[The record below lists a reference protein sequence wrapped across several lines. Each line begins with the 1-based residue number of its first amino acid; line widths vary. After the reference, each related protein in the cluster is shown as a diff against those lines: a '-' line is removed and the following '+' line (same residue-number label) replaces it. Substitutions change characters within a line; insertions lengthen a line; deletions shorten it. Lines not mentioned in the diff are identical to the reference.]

1 MMTINLTKRIN
12 ESICAVGIP
21 VLRRHRAQVTKRP
34 WKRALS
40 SASLCASLTIE
51 AALSLTLFMF
61 TVILLSVPME
71 ILDAQRKVQT
81 VLEVTG
87 RELGWQVYRTSHTV
101 HPAEMEAGKAAEA
114 GEKGTGGWSE
124 LPSGLILQG
133 YLKEKI
139 QTAGGNK
146 VSNIQCGASRVSEDG
161 EWIDLRASYQV
172 RLPFSVFALDHVTL
186 TSRSWKRG
194 WIGTEGG
201 YFSEKNGSELEEKWV
216 YVGRDS
222 TRYHLSPSCHYIS
235 NQITAA
241 AYADVISGV
250 LRNSG
255 DAVIRLADTV
265 ERWCR
270 REVWCIFFRPA
281 RFTMESRTVR
291 HWHIMCR
298 RCGDQRW
305 SIWVCVHTV
314 EVDRCE
320 WRKESRRGERAE

>member
-1 MMTINLTKRIN
+1 M
-12 ESICAVGIP
+12 
-21 VLRRHRAQVTKRP
+21 
-34 WKRALS
+34 S

-71 ILDAQRKVQT
+71 ILDTQRKVQT

-146 VSNIQCGASRVSEDG
+146 VSNIQCGASCVSEDG

-186 TSRSWKRG
+186 TSRSRKRG
-194 WIGTEGG
+194 WIGAEGG
-201 YFSEKNGSELEEKWV
+201 YFSEKNASEPDGKWV

-255 DAVIRLADTV
+255 G
-265 ERWCR
+265 CR
-270 REVWCIFFRPA
+270 YKAWCIFFRPA

-305 SIWVCVHTV
+305 NIWVCVHTV
-314 EVDRCE
+314 EVDRCG

>member
-1 MMTINLTKRIN
+1 MCLSKYIKKASKKMMTTNLTKRIN

-71 ILDAQRKVQT
+71 ILDTQRKVQT

-87 RELGWQVYRTSHTV
+87 RELG
-101 HPAEMEAGKAAEA
+101 MAGVSDIPYGASGRNGGGKEAEA

-186 TSRSWKRG
+186 TSRSRKRG
-194 WIGTEGG
+194 MDWGRKAGISQRKTVQNRRE
-201 YFSEKNGSELEEKWV
+201 NGV
-216 YVGRDS
+216 DDVGRGQVRATIS
-222 TRYHLSPSCHYIS
+222 RLRAIIYRIRSPR
-235 NQITAA
+235 
-241 AYADVISGV
+241 
-250 LRNSG
+250 LR
-255 DAVIRLADTV
+255 
-265 ERWCR
+265 
-270 REVWCIFFRPA
+270 
-281 RFTMESRTVR
+281 MQ
-291 HWHIMCR
+291 M
-298 RCGDQRW
+298 
-305 SIWVCVHTV
+305 
-314 EVDRCE
+314 
-320 WRKESRRGERAE
+320 

>member
-1 MMTINLTKRIN
+1 MMTTNLTKRIN

-71 ILDAQRKVQT
+71 ILDTQRKVQT

-186 TSRSWKRG
+186 TSRSRKRG
-194 WIGTEGG
+194 WIGAEGG
-201 YFSEKNGSELEEKWV
+201 YFSEKNASEPEEKWV

-222 TRYHLSPSCHYIS
+222 TR
-235 NQITAA
+235 
-241 AYADVISGV
+241 SGV
-250 LRNSG
+250 IRNSG
-255 DAVIRLADTV
+255 GCRYKACRYCGKTVSAGGLVYILPSGEVYHGKQDCSSLAYYVQKVRRSEV
-265 ERWCR
+265 EYMGVC
-270 REVWCIFFRPA
+270 
-281 RFTMESRTVR
+281 SY
-291 HWHIMCR
+291 
-298 RCGDQRW
+298 CG
-305 SIWVCVHTV
+305 S
-314 EVDRCE
+314 
-320 WRKESRRGERAE
+320 G

>member
-1 MMTINLTKRIN
+1 MMTTNLTKRIN
-12 ESICAVGIP
+12 DSICAVGIP

-61 TVILLSVPME
+61 TVIPLSVPME
-71 ILDAQRKVQT
+71 ILDTQRKVQT

-186 TSRSWKRG
+186 TSRSRLGRKAGISQRK
-194 WIGTEGG
+194 TLQNRR
-201 YFSEKNGSELEEKWV
+201 KNGSMW
-216 YVGRDS
+216 G
-222 TRYHLSPSCHYIS
+222 
-235 NQITAA
+235 
-241 AYADVISGV
+241 G
-250 LRNSG
+250 
-255 DAVIRLADTV
+255 
-265 ERWCR
+265 
-270 REVWCIFFRPA
+270 
-281 RFTMESRTVR
+281 TVR
-291 HWHIMCR
+291 ATISHL
-298 RCGDQRW
+298 
-305 SIWVCVHTV
+305 
-314 EVDRCE
+314 
-320 WRKESRRGERAE
+320 RAIIYRIRSPRLRMQM

>member
-1 MMTINLTKRIN
+1 M
-12 ESICAVGIP
+12 
-21 VLRRHRAQVTKRP
+21 
-34 WKRALS
+34 S

-71 ILDAQRKVQT
+71 ILDTQRKVQT

-146 VSNIQCGASRVSEDG
+146 VSNIQCGASCVSEDG

-172 RLPFSVFALDHVTL
+172 RLPFSVFALDFV
-186 TSRSWKRG
+186 S
-194 WIGTEGG
+194 
-201 YFSEKNGSELEEKWV
+201 
-216 YVGRDS
+216 
-222 TRYHLSPSCHYIS
+222 
-235 NQITAA
+235 
-241 AYADVISGV
+241 
-250 LRNSG
+250 
-255 DAVIRLADTV
+255 
-265 ERWCR
+265 
-270 REVWCIFFRPA
+270 
-281 RFTMESRTVR
+281 
-291 HWHIMCR
+291 
-298 RCGDQRW
+298 
-305 SIWVCVHTV
+305 
-314 EVDRCE
+314 
-320 WRKESRRGERAE
+320 

>member
-1 MMTINLTKRIN
+1 
-12 ESICAVGIP
+12 
-21 VLRRHRAQVTKRP
+21 
-34 WKRALS
+34 
-40 SASLCASLTIE
+40 
-51 AALSLTLFMF
+51 
-61 TVILLSVPME
+61 ME
-71 ILDAQRKVQT
+71 ILDTQRKVQT

-101 HPAEMEAGKAAEA
+101 HPAEMEAGKEAEA

-161 EWIDLRASYQV
+161 EWID
-172 RLPFSVFALDHVTL
+172 HVTL
-186 TSRSWKRG
+186 TSRSRKRG
-194 WIGTEGG
+194 WIGAEGG
-201 YFSEKNGSELEEKWV
+201 YFSEKNGSEPEGKWV

-222 TRYHLSPSCHYIS
+222 MRYHLSPSCHYIS

-255 DAVIRLADTV
+255 G
-265 ERWCR
+265 
-270 REVWCIFFRPA
+270 WCIFFRPA
-281 RFTMESRTVR
+281 RFPMESRTVR

-305 SIWVCVHTV
+305 NIWVCVHTV
-314 EVDRCE
+314 EVDRCG

>member
-1 MMTINLTKRIN
+1 MCLSKYIKKASKKMMTTNLTKRIN

-71 ILDAQRKVQT
+71 ILDTQRKVQT

-101 HPAEMEAGKAAEA
+101 HPAELEAGKAAEA

-146 VSNIQCGASRVSEDG
+146 VSNIQCGTSRVSEDG
-161 EWIDLRASYQV
+161 EWIDLCASYQV

-186 TSRSWKRG
+186 TSRSRKRG

-201 YFSEKNGSELEEKWV
+201 YFSEKTVQNRRENGSMW
-216 YVGRDS
+216 G
-222 TRYHLSPSCHYIS
+222 
-235 NQITAA
+235 
-241 AYADVISGV
+241 G
-250 LRNSG
+250 
-255 DAVIRLADTV
+255 
-265 ERWCR
+265 
-270 REVWCIFFRPA
+270 
-281 RFTMESRTVR
+281 TVR
-291 HWHIMCR
+291 ATI
-298 RCGDQRW
+298 
-305 SIWVCVHTV
+305 
-314 EVDRCE
+314 
-320 WRKESRRGERAE
+320 SRLRAIIYRIRSPRLRMQM

>member
-1 MMTINLTKRIN
+1 MMTTNLTKRIN

-71 ILDAQRKVQT
+71 ILDTQRKVQT

-186 TSRSWKRG
+186 TSRRWKRRSRSTSRARIWG
-194 WIGTEGG
+194 SFVRWRRPCAWPSTTPPPVPAARTCNDVSQRKTVQNRRE
-201 YFSEKNGSELEEKWV
+201 NGSMW
-216 YVGRDS
+216 G
-222 TRYHLSPSCHYIS
+222 
-235 NQITAA
+235 
-241 AYADVISGV
+241 G
-250 LRNSG
+250 
-255 DAVIRLADTV
+255 
-265 ERWCR
+265 
-270 REVWCIFFRPA
+270 
-281 RFTMESRTVR
+281 TVR
-291 HWHIMCR
+291 ATI
-298 RCGDQRW
+298 
-305 SIWVCVHTV
+305 
-314 EVDRCE
+314 
-320 WRKESRRGERAE
+320 SRLRAIIYRIRSPRLRMQM

>member
-71 ILDAQRKVQT
+71 ILDTQRKVQT
-81 VLEVTG
+81 VLETTG

-114 GEKGTGGWSE
+114 GEKRLGGWSE

-139 QTAGGNK
+139 QAAGGNK

-161 EWIDLRASYQV
+161 EWIGLRASYQV

-186 TSRSWKRG
+186 TSRSRKRG
-194 WIGTEGG
+194 WIGAEGG
-201 YFSEKNGSELEEKWV
+201 YFSEKNGSEPEDGWV

-241 AYADVISGV
+241 SYADAISGV

-255 DAVIRLADTV
+255 GCRYKACRYCGKTASAGGLVYILPSGEVYHGKQDCSSLAYYVQKVRRSEV
-265 ERWCR
+265 EYMGVC
-270 REVWCIFFRPA
+270 
-281 RFTMESRTVR
+281 SY
-291 HWHIMCR
+291 
-298 RCGDQRW
+298 CG
-305 SIWVCVHTV
+305 S
-314 EVDRCE
+314 
-320 WRKESRRGERAE
+320 G

>member
-1 MMTINLTKRIN
+1 MMTTNLTKRIN

-71 ILDAQRKVQT
+71 ILDTQRKVQT

-114 GEKGTGGWSE
+114 EEKGTRAWSE

-133 YLKEKI
+133 YLKQKI

-172 RLPFSVFALDHVTL
+172 RLPFSVFALAHGTL
-186 TSRSWKRG
+186 TSRRRQRG
-194 WIGTEGG
+194 WMGAEGG
-201 YFSEKNGSELEEKWV
+201 
-216 YVGRDS
+216 
-222 TRYHLSPSCHYIS
+222 
-235 NQITAA
+235 
-241 AYADVISGV
+241 
-250 LRNSG
+250 
-255 DAVIRLADTV
+255 
-265 ERWCR
+265 
-270 REVWCIFFRPA
+270 
-281 RFTMESRTVR
+281 
-291 HWHIMCR
+291 
-298 RCGDQRW
+298 
-305 SIWVCVHTV
+305 
-314 EVDRCE
+314 
-320 WRKESRRGERAE
+320 

>member
-1 MMTINLTKRIN
+1 MMTTNLTKRIN

-71 ILDAQRKVQT
+71 ILDTQRKVQT

-186 TSRSWKRG
+186 TSRSRKRG
-194 WIGTEGG
+194 WIGAEGG
-201 YFSEKNGSELEEKWV
+201 YFSEKNASEPEEKWV

-222 TRYHLSPSCHYIS
+222 TRYHLSPSCHYIG
-235 NQITAA
+235 
-241 AYADVISGV
+241 YANLFSIIFSLSLKRVPEKANEVSALLIVGVSGGAVLPPEAEVIPEKIGQ
-250 LRNSG
+250 L
-255 DAVIRLADTV
+255 
-265 ERWCR
+265 
-270 REVWCIFFRPA
+270 
-281 RFTMESRTVR
+281 
-291 HWHIMCR
+291 
-298 RCGDQRW
+298 
-305 SIWVCVHTV
+305 
-314 EVDRCE
+314 
-320 WRKESRRGERAE
+320 RRGQCAGKAKPLACGALQG

>member
-1 MMTINLTKRIN
+1 MMTTNLTKRIN

-21 VLRRHRAQVTKRP
+21 VLRRHRARVTKRP

-61 TVILLSVPME
+61 MVILLSVPME
-71 ILDAQRKVQT
+71 ILDTQRKVQT

-186 TSRSWKRG
+186 TSRSRKRG
-194 WIGTEGG
+194 WIGAEGAATG
-201 YFSEKNGSELEEKWV
+201 CRCGGAAAGEARRAVPRGPCGTGPGAACP
-216 YVGRDS
+216 GRDHWGGP
-222 TRYHLSPSCHYIS
+222 RPSVPAQPAGQNH
-235 NQITAA
+235 Q
-241 AYADVISGV
+241 ADAEGDGHKIV
-250 LRNSG
+250 LAPPGHQQGGQG
-255 DAVIRLADTV
+255 DHQEEI
-265 ERWCR
+265 
-270 REVWCIFFRPA
+270 
-281 RFTMESRTVR
+281 
-291 HWHIMCR
+291 
-298 RCGDQRW
+298 
-305 SIWVCVHTV
+305 
-314 EVDRCE
+314 
-320 WRKESRRGERAE
+320 

>member
-1 MMTINLTKRIN
+1 MCLSKYIKKASKKMMTTNLTKRIN

-71 ILDAQRKVQT
+71 ILDTQRKVQT

-101 HPAEMEAGKAAEA
+101 HPAEMEAGKEAEA

-172 RLPFSVFALDHVTL
+172 RLPFSVFAGAGSGDGLGRKAGISQRKTVQN
-186 TSRSWKRG
+186 RR
-194 WIGTEGG
+194 E
-201 YFSEKNGSELEEKWV
+201 NGSMWGGTVCATISRLRAII
-216 YVGRDS
+216 YRI
-222 TRYHLSPSCHYIS
+222 RSPR
-235 NQITAA
+235 
-241 AYADVISGV
+241 
-250 LRNSG
+250 LR
-255 DAVIRLADTV
+255 
-265 ERWCR
+265 
-270 REVWCIFFRPA
+270 
-281 RFTMESRTVR
+281 MQ
-291 HWHIMCR
+291 M
-298 RCGDQRW
+298 
-305 SIWVCVHTV
+305 
-314 EVDRCE
+314 
-320 WRKESRRGERAE
+320 